1 MDLTL
6 QLNARLRPNDRGD
19 LYENRLD
26 EYLKK
31 EGFGGKYFLKPLHG
45 NEREW
50 DDRVCI
56 VVPGINPGV

>member
-31 EGFGGKYFLKPLHG
+31 EGIGAMP
-45 NEREW
+45 
-50 DDRVCI
+50 I
-56 VVPGINPGV
+56 S